1 MLQSISCVCAEGYST
16 TTDDSGNSVC
26 TDIDPPTIVLAGS
39 ENVTL
44 RACRV
49 CNWFD
54 RGESYDEKKH
64 GGYHAY
70 DSLPDGRK
78 INLDAYVTIRNET
91 IVPDR

>member
-1 MLQSISCVCAEGYST
+1 
-16 TTDDSGNSVC
+16 
-26 TDIDPPTIVLAGS
+26 
-39 ENVTL
+39 VTL